1 MTNVTIGIDLGDKI
15 HEVCVLNMDGEIVE
29 RFSVK
34 NTKKQLQ
41 KEFKRFLAPVI
52 AIETGTHSPWISRIL
67 TAMGA
72 RVLVGNARKLRAIW
86 SSSQKTDVRDAE
98 MLARLAR
105 FDEKLLY
112 PIHHRCEQAQVD
124 LEMIKARDIMVS
136 VRTKLINHVRCVVKS
151 LGERLPA
158 CSAECFHKRAEVSM
172 PDKLR
177 ATQTPLVEQIA
188 LLTQKIRAYDK
199 QIEQLAKVSY
209 PETACLRQIQGVG
222 VLTSLTF
229 ILTLESSDRFATS
242 RSVGPYLGLI
252 PRHDQ
257 SGETDNHMRIT
268 KEGDVF
274 LRRLLVS
281 CGQYILGR
289 FGQDCDLRRYGL
301 RLAARGGKVAK
312 RKAVV
317 AVARKLSVLLH
328 RLWST
333 GEIYQPLY
341 NAKKVA

>member
-1 MTNVTIGIDLGDKI
+1 MTNVTIGIDLGDKN

-34 NTKKQLQ
+34 NTKKQME
-41 KEFKRFLAPVI
+41 KELKRFLNPVI
-52 AIETGTHSPWISRIL
+52 AIETGTHSPWISRML

-72 RVLVGNARKLRAIW
+72 KVLVGNARKLRAIW
-86 SSSQKTDVRDAE
+86 ANSQKTDVRDAE
-98 MLARLAR
+98 MLARIAR
-105 FDEKLLY
+105 FDEKLMY
-112 PIHHRCEQAQVD
+112 PIHHRGEQAQVD
-124 LEMIKARDIMVS
+124 LEMIKARDILVS
-136 VRTKLINHVRCVVKS
+136 VRTKLINHVRCTVKAF
-151 LGERLPA
+151 GERLPA

-188 LLTQKIRAYDK
+188 SITQQVRDYDK
-199 QIEQLAKVSY
+199 KIEQLAKVSY

-229 ILTLESSDRFATS
+229 ILTLESSDRFETS

-257 SGETDNHMRIT
+257 SGQSDNHKRIT

-274 LRRLLVS
+274 LRKLLVS

-289 FGQDCDLRRYGL
+289 FGQDSDLRRYGL

-317 AVARKLSVLLH
+317 AVARKLAILLH

-333 GEIYQPLY
+333 GELYQPLY

>member
-1 MTNVTIGIDLGDKI
+1 MTNVTIGIDLGDKN
-15 HEVCVLNMDGEIVE
+15 HEVCVLNMEGEVVE

-34 NTKKQLQ
+34 NTKTQME
-41 KEFKRFLAPVI
+41 KELKRFSNPVI
-52 AIETGTHSPWISRIL
+52 AIETGTHSPWISRVL
-67 TAMGA
+67 AAMGA

-86 SSSQKTDVRDAE
+86 ASSQKTDVRDAE
-98 MLARLAR
+98 MLARIAR
-105 FDEKLLY
+105 FDKRLLY
-112 PIHHRCEQAQVD
+112 PIHHRSEQAQVD
-124 LEMIKARDIMVS
+124 LETIKARDALVR
-136 VRTKLINHVRCVVKS
+136 VRTDLVNHVRGVVKS

-158 CSAECFHKRAEVSM
+158 CSADYFHKRADVFM

-177 ATQTPLVEQIA
+177 STLKPLVDQIGS
-188 LLTQKIRAYDK
+188 LTQQIRAYDK
-199 QIEQLAKVSY
+199 KIEQLATASY
-209 PETACLRQIQGVG
+209 PETSCLRQIQGVG

-229 ILTLESSDRFATS
+229 ILTLESSDRFEKS
-242 RSVGPYLGLI
+242 RSVGPYLGLT

-257 SGETDNHMRIT
+257 SGQIDKHMRIT

-281 CGQYILGR
+281 CGQYILGHY
-289 FGQDCDLRRYGL
+289 GQDSDLRRYGQ

-317 AVARKLSVLLH
+317 AVARKLAVLLH

-333 GEIYQPLY
+333 GEIYQPLF
-341 NAKKVA
+341 NAKKAA

>member
-1 MTNVTIGIDLGDKI
+1 MTNVTIGIDLGDKN
-15 HEVCVLNMDGEIVE
+15 HEVCVLNLDGEIVE

-34 NTKKQLQ
+34 NTRKQLQ

-52 AIETGTHSPWISRIL
+52 AIETGTHSPWVSREL
-67 TAMGA
+67 AAMGA

-86 SSSQKTDVRDAE
+86 ARSQKTDVKDAE

-105 FDEKLLY
+105 FDETLLY
-112 PIHHRCEQAQVD
+112 PIHHRSEQAQVD
-124 LEMIKARDIMVS
+124 LETIKARDAL
-136 VRTKLINHVRCVVKS
+136 VRARTSLINHVRGVVKS

-158 CSAECFHKRAEVSM
+158 CSADYFHKRADMHM
-172 PDKLR
+172 PDKLC
-177 ATQTPLVEQIA
+177 ATLNPLVEQIA
-188 LLTQKIRAYDK
+188 SITQNIRTYDK
-199 QIEQLAKVSY
+199 KIDQLATVSY

-229 ILTLESSDRFATS
+229 ILTLESSDRFDTS
-242 RSVGPYLGLI
+242 RSVGPYLGLT

-257 SGETDNHMRIT
+257 SGECDKHLRIS
-268 KEGDVF
+268 KEGNVY

-289 FGQDCDLRRYGL
+289 FGQDSDLRRYGL
-301 RLAARGGKVAK
+301 RLAARGGKAAK
-312 RKAVV
+312 RKAIV
-317 AVARKLSVLLH
+317 ATARKLAVLLH

-341 NAKKVA
+341 NAKKAA